1 MKNITLK
8 QLIRKMYMPRLII
21 PIILLVI
28 LIAVLIINPFHN
40 HISPP
45 KVKDLSTIDEKYH
58 VEDSNISVTIP
69 TLYYTGVDYTED
81 NKVKARIFYTLQ
93 DERCYFFIICMDNL
107 KSDTVTLTDYS
118 FNAHLTH
125 NNNMYEAVIASMS
138 EELNFS
144 KDSLRKICSTTFVNQ
159 YDYTHSFETF
169 VFYALYI
176 LLAMIIVDIIFII
189 IVFFNPHISIPFF
202 RMRKYGKIGKL
213 YRKAEREF
221 NRDIISYENKIF
233 LSDSFIFGITYADN
247 VEAVILEHIVWIY
260 KNKDYTARRN
270 KEEITFTL
278 CIVTDQKQLIKIM
291 RVPEDTC
298 DLVIRKVQKMY
309 PHIMAEEN

>member
-28 LIAVLIINPFHN
+28 LIVVLIINPFHN

-45 KVKDLSTIDEKYH
+45 KVNDLSTIDEKYY
-58 VEDSNISVTIP
+58 VEDFNISVTIP

-93 DERCYFFIICMDNL
+93 DERCYFFIICTDNF

-169 VFYALYI
+169 VFYALHI
-176 LLAMIIVDIIFII
+176 LLAMIIVDIIFVI
-189 IVFFNPHISIPFF
+189 IVFLNPQISIPFF

-221 NRDIISYENKIF
+221 KRDVISYENKIY
-233 LSDSFIFGITYADN
+233 LSENFIYGVTYASN
-247 VEAVILEHIVWIY
+247 LEVVILEHIVWIY
-260 KNKDYTARRN
+260 KNKDYTAKLN
-270 KEEITFTL
+270 KEEITCTL
-278 CIVTDQKQLIKIM
+278 CIVTDQKQLIKIAK
-291 RVPEDTC
+291 VPEDIC
-298 DLVIRKVQKMY
+298 DLVIRKIQKIY